1 MKVYALRVH
10 ARVQPLLRSVLVA
23 VMFLSSCQVPT
34 SMQSLYSTDPVI
46 PRGGSVALALP
57 DALTIVQPWS
67 VTTRAAEVFV
77 TLSQSGLMRLDR
89 TGSPQL
95 ELLDRYEASP
105 AGTVITATLKADL
118 QWSDTTP
125 LTSADVVYT
134 YQTLLAFTPSTP
146 LLSEMRAI
154 ERVEATDATT
164 VVFSLSAPY
173 APLVSVWAL
182 PILPMHAVGTQP
194 IETLNLVSLTVGAGP
209 FVFAEKDAAGLYHL
223 RANPL
228 YVRGAPYLDEIIV
241 VPEQSGDDAMR
252 ALSAGTVQIAELDR
266 PWGADKPASVTTAR
280 VAQNELMGL
289 VFNVRTT
296 QTFADAAL
304 RRTMQAA
311 TDFPAIIQ
319 EMSETTLIPV
329 DTMSIINHPFAASVP
344 ISRTNEIT
352 SSLITAGWV
361 WDSARTQFVREDEP
375 LVIRLSVDQ
384 TNQTATRIG
393 ELLAQ
398 QWRDLGLSV
407 ELTPID
413 RQAYLNQF
421 IPPFAYDGTLVTWA
435 NGRSSSVYADTFL
448 YDGSSVALFDDAL
461 INTGMPDIRATLNLT
476 GYGNPQLR
484 ALHNRAMRA
493 YDFATRASIE
503 REAVQIALDGASII
517 PFARPTHTM
526 AWQSTI
532 ATPAG
537 VLNLDTPWYLYGVE
551 QWYRTAD

>member
-1 MKVYALRVH
+1 MKVFALRVF
-10 ARVQPLLRSVLVA
+10 ARVQPLIRSVLVA
-23 VMFLSSCQVPT
+23 AVLLSSCQVPT
-34 SMQSLYSTDPVI
+34 SIQSLYSTDPVI
-46 PRGGSVALALP
+46 PRGGSVSIALP

-89 TGSPQL
+89 TGTPQL

-105 AGTVITATLKADL
+105 AGMVVTATLKADL

-154 ERVEATDATT
+154 ERVEAINATT

-173 APLVSVWAL
+173 APLLSLWAL

-194 IETLNLVSLTVGAGP
+194 IESLNLVSLTVGAGP

-223 RANPL
+223 KANPV

-241 VPEQSGDDAMR
+241 VPEQSADAAMR
-252 ALSAGTVQIAELDR
+252 ALSAGTVQIAALDR
-266 PWGADKPASVTTAR
+266 PWGADKPTSVATAR
-280 VAQNELMGL
+280 VVQNELMGL
-289 VFNVRTT
+289 VKNVRTT

-304 RRTMQAA
+304 RRTIHAA
-311 TDFPAIIQ
+311 TDFSAVIQ

-329 DTMSIINHPFAASVP
+329 DTMSITNHPFAASVP

-352 SSLITAGWV
+352 SSLTAAGWN
-361 WDSARTQFVREDEP
+361 WDGARKQFVREDEP

-398 QWRDLGLSV
+398 QWRGLGLSV
-407 ELTPID
+407 DLTPID

-421 IPPFAYDGTLVTWA
+421 IPPFAFDVTLVTWA
-435 NGRSSSVYADTFL
+435 NGRSSSVYPDTFL

-461 INTGMPDIRATLNLT
+461 INPGMPDIRATLNLT

-503 REAVQIALDGASII
+503 REAVQIALEGASII